1 MAAVVE
7 TAAPE
12 VGRPARVA
20 QAGGRLYYMDWLRVI
35 IIGMVFVA
43 HVMMPFS
50 GAPWLITAEQKFPL
64 GSGIAAIGNQFAMPV
79 MFFLAGAGAYFS
91 LRRRS
96 SGRYARE
103 RLMRLGVPFVL
114 FTLLLSP
121 VQSYYA
127 ARNAGTYSGPFFP
140 DYLPH
145 FFNLDGFTAFDLSWI
160 GHYGYHL
167 WFLGFL
173 LFFSLAAIPIFRG
186 LDRPGGKRL
195 TDWLARL
202 AEHRGGLLLLFL
214 PFALLQIPLFV
225 LWPDYQSW
233 ANTAFWAGFFV
244 LGYLFY
250 TDPRFAAAIRRDW
263 KIWAWA
269 AGLTVLILVG
279 LAILGVVGVVQV
291 ISNAQANP
299 EMLREALANPGT
311 ALQKLGI
318 IVPLALEYSAVVTV
332 FNYNAWALALLVMAF
347 GISRLNFNNRTLQTT
362 GQFSMPFYVIHHPFV
377 VILGFYIVQLSWEAI
392 PQMLFLGLAAFIAT
406 TVVVWAMITPRSPLR
421 VVFGMP
427 KAQPKSKQPAAEP
440 AEGA

>member
-1 MAAVVE
+1 MSANADS
-7 TAAPE
+7 APPS
-12 VGRPARVA
+12 VARPRPAV
-20 QAGGRLYYMDWLRVI
+20 GGSRLYYMDWLRVI

-50 GAPWLITAEQKFPL
+50 GAPWLITADQKFPL
-64 GSGIAAIGNQFAMPV
+64 GGGIAAIGNQFAMPV

-96 SGRYARE
+96 PGHFARE
-103 RLMRLGVPFVL
+103 RLLRLGLPFVL

-145 FFNLDGFTAFDLSWI
+145 FFNLDGFTGFDLSWI

-173 LFFSLAAIPIFRG
+173 LVFSLAAIPIFRW
-186 LDRPGGKRL
+186 LEKPGGKRL
-195 TDWLARL
+195 SDRLARL
-202 AEHRGGLLLLFL
+202 AERRGGLLLLFL
-214 PFALLQIPLFV
+214 PFALLQIPLVFF
-225 LWPDYQSW
+225 WPGYQSW

-269 AGLTVLILVG
+269 AVITVLILAV
-279 LAILGVVGVVQV
+279 LAILGLLGVVQL
-291 ISNAQANP
+291 IGDAQAHP
-299 EMLREALANPGT
+299 EILRAALADPGT
-311 ALQKLGI
+311 ALQKLGLL
-318 IVPLALEYSAVVTV
+318 VPLALEYVGVVTV

-377 VILGFYIVQLSWEAI
+377 VVLGFYVVSLSWGAV
-392 PQMLFLGLAAFIAT
+392 PQMLLLGVTALIASLAVVAFLIAP
-406 TVVVWAMITPRSPLR
+406 WNPLR
-421 VVFGMP
+421 MILGMSRPSRLSRRPTEGSAEVV
-427 KAQPKSKQPAAEP
+427 
-440 AEGA
+440 